1 MNTDEVDGDEVV
13 QTKADLE
20 EAKQA
25 KEALEEQL
33 AELKEALEEGE
44 KELVESLEEKDKKIG
59 QLKRALDDNEYLHQ
73 TKEDDLYLRT

>member
-1 MNTDEVDGDEVV
+1 M
-13 QTKADLE
+13 
-20 EAKQA
+20 
-25 KEALEEQL
+25 EQL

-73 TKEDDLYLRT
+73 TKEDDLYLRTCVVWCFVRWLVLPL